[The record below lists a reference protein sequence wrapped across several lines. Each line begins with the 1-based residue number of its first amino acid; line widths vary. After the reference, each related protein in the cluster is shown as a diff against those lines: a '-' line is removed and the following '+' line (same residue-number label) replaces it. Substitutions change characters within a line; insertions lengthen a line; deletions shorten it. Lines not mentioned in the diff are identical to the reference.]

1 MGTPTGAARAGAA
14 APVEGQWW
22 GRRAGGAAT
31 RGDRVGQC
39 LRMGPVV
46 RSCAGAVVGELQP
59 VGSPPRISCGGT
71 AFHGKDP
78 REAGAES
85 AYGGVAETK
94 CYGLTAAPT
103 SYSPVV
109 PSEGGCRRR

>member
-59 VGSPPRISCGGT
+59 VGSPCRISSRRTESDHGG
-71 AFHGKDP
+71 
-78 REAGAES
+78 EAGMNH
-85 AYGGVAETK
+85 YR
-94 CYGLTAAPT
+94 LDAA
-103 SYSPVV
+103 SI
-109 PSEGGCRRR
+109 PSSHAPLGRRQ